1 MKKRFSQLI
10 AFINSGWSNIAVL
23 AITMVVSYLSYHG
36 FTSSFRGRT
45 YQDIFQ
51 LQELF
56 QEYTASIEDYSRQVV
71 SSENAERIM
80 SRLLQRDNIFQIRL
94 IDSAGIERSKFD
106 EYGFNNRNNVT
117 TRPYW
122 ESVSN
127 LDTDRWFVTQ
137 AEPNYENDPETGE
150 QIITNKTIRYFYRFP
165 EHIPTSDSQ
174 YAHYF
179 AVNLDYTK
187 LEAELDTIFRNQ
199 KLFLLESQNL
209 DSPKEYL
216 SGTSWTTEIPLKI
229 TFDNNRWTILGTRF
243 TYDLSWFYFLSVCL
257 AVGLYIL
264 KESFVQWQSKRLLT
278 ERMEGQD
285 KFVQSWVN
293 MASHHFRHPLAN
305 ISARLDILKYR
316 KEAPSKSEIE
326 NIQSSFNDFLEVFE
340 YLKKLQVLNDLNNRE
355 FEWYS
360 LKSLNELVLSRKATS
375 FETISIP
382 PEFENIE
389 VNVDPLP
396 FEWAISE
403 IIDNAIK
410 HSKGTKVALSL
421 NHTDRYLFIRIEDD
435 GEGIPYRV
443 LETINQRSVKQDK
456 GFETGSFGLG
466 LLQFNKIMEQHKFK
480 VRAENL
486 GIGGGRIEIGIP
498 NTSVLRK

>member
-1 MKKRFSQLI
+1 MNRRFSQLI
-10 AFINSGWSNIAVL
+10 TFVNSKWSNIAVL
-23 AITMVVSYLSYHG
+23 GLSLVVSYFSYQG
-36 FTSSFRGRT
+36 ITSSFRGNT

-71 SSENAERIM
+71 NSENAERIM
-80 SRLLQRDNIFQIRL
+80 PHLLKRDNIFQIRL
-94 IDSAGIERSKFD
+94 IDSVGIEQSKFD
-106 EYGFNNRNNVT
+106 EYGFNNKNDVT

-127 LDTDRWFVTQ
+127 LDTDRWFVTR

-150 QIITNKTIRYFYRFP
+150 QIITNTTIRYFYRFP
-165 EHIPTSDSQ
+165 KSIQTNDSQ
-174 YAHYF
+174 YTDYF
-179 AVNLDYTK
+179 AVNLDYSK
-187 LEAELDTIFRNQ
+187 LEEELDSIFTNQ
-199 KLFLLESQNL
+199 KLFLLGSEDLQ
-209 DSPKEYL
+209 SPKEYL
-216 SGTSWTTEIPLKI
+216 SGTSWITEIPLKI

-243 TYDLSWFYFLSVCL
+243 TYDLSWFYFLSICL
-257 AVGLYIL
+257 VIALYFL

-305 ISARLDILKYR
+305 ISARLDILKYK
-316 KEAPSKSEIE
+316 KEAPTKEEID
-326 NIQSSFNDFLEVFE
+326 NIQSSFNDFLEVFD
-340 YLKKLQVLNDLNNRE
+340 YLKKLQILNDLDNRE
-355 FEWYS
+355 FKWYS

-375 FETISIP
+375 FQTIGIA

-389 VNVDPLP
+389 VYVDPLP

-403 IIDNAIK
+403 IVDNAIK
-410 HSKGTKVALSL
+410 HSQGTKVALSL
-421 NHTDRYLFIRIEDD
+421 NHTDKDLFIRIEDD
-435 GEGIPYRV
+435 GRGMPTNVR
-443 LETINQRSVKQDK
+443 ETFNQGSIKQDK

-466 LLQFNKIMEQHKFK
+466 LLQFNKIMERHRFK
-480 VRAENL
+480 VRADIL
-486 GIGGGRIEIGIP
+486 GIGGSRIEIGIP
-498 NTSVLRK
+498 NTSILRK